1 MEANK
6 YKNITVV
13 AIYGNGKGMD
23 AVPAIKKTC
32 AALPGSKPL
41 LITDVPLDVDIEQQ
55 FLNSPM
61 TYEGYSDFVMY
72 QLHAYIETDY
82 ALIVQHDGWALNPE
96 NWRDEWLQY
105 DFIGGLTHAALS
117 KENHFYTNYLY
128 LDKGD
133 VRIVQNGGFSLR
145 SKRFLEAMTNY
156 GITVQRFGLQM
167 LNNEDIQLCCFLRP
181 YLEKVGMR
189 FAPDEESKLFSFEHL
204 SPIVHAD
211 IDIKKIFGHHSRFRR
226 LTGEN
231 TMDWLLTQEEVDQ
244 IALEG
249 DVYELFEHY
258 GYEIRR
264 VERVG

>member
-1 MEANK
+1 METNK
-6 YKNITVV
+6 YNNITVV
-13 AIYGNGKGMD
+13 AIYGNGKGLD
-23 AVPAIKKTC
+23 ALPAIKKTC

-41 LITDVPLDVDIEQQ
+41 LITNEVLDVDIEQK
-55 FLNSPM
+55 LLGSPM

-72 QLHAYIETDY
+72 QLHAYIETEY
-82 ALIVQHDGWALNPE
+82 ALIVQHDGWALNAE

-105 DFIGGLTHAALS
+105 DFIGGLTHAALTPDF
-117 KENHFYTNYLY
+117 HFHRNYEY
-128 LDKGD
+128 VGKGEC
-133 VRIVQNGGFSLR
+133 RIVQNGGFSLR

-189 FAPDEESKLFSFEHL
+189 FAPDEEAKLFSFEHL

-211 IDIKKIFGHHSRFRR
+211 VDFKKIFGHHSRFRR
-226 LTGEN
+226 LTGGN
-231 TMDWLLTQEEVDQ
+231 TMDWLLTQEETDQ

-249 DVYELFEHY
+249 DVYGLFEHY